1 MSLRCGDGPGS
12 PLASTPKMMAPGLLR
27 LRALA
32 TAPRQLRRHV
42 RKDSALACHH
52 LALSASASA
61 EFDETCEES
70 FEEEK
75 ESSCSSA
82 DSHYMALALEQAR
95 LGMERGE
102 VPIGAVLVDDATGE
116 VLASAHNETETASDP
131 TAHAEMLCLRRAAAA
146 AGRSGAWRA
155 VGTASLFVTAE
166 PCPMCAGAIM
176 QSRIPRVVYG
186 CRNDRLGADGSYVS
200 LFPPWR
206 GGDGGVD
213 ESRAPPHPFH
223 PNVDIERGV
232 SHDECQELLK
242 LFFRRRRV
250 ENARA
255 KEQQRQEEDDV

>member
-1 MSLRCGDGPGS
+1 
-12 PLASTPKMMAPGLLR
+12 
-27 LRALA
+27 
-32 TAPRQLRRHV
+32 
-42 RKDSALACHH
+42 
-52 LALSASASA
+52 
-61 EFDETCEES
+61 
-70 FEEEK
+70 
-75 ESSCSSA
+75 
-82 DSHYMALALEQAR
+82 
-95 LGMERGE
+95 
-102 VPIGAVLVDDATGE
+102 
-116 VLASAHNETETASDP
+116 
-131 TAHAEMLCLRRAAAA
+131 
-146 AGRSGAWRA
+146 
-155 VGTASLFVTAE
+155 
-166 PCPMCAGAIM
+166 MCAGAIM